1 MANNS
6 NFLYKIKNAV
16 EDKTSARR
24 NHKVL
29 ISGIIERKNIGT
41 KEDAEWVNQP
51 VEVRRDIFDISNL
64 DYFCL
69 RELSRKRKQL
79 PRGVSLRRHS

>member
-41 KEDAEWVNQP
+41 KEDAE
-51 VEVRRDIFDISNL
+51 
-64 DYFCL
+64 
-69 RELSRKRKQL
+69 
-79 PRGVSLRRHS
+79 